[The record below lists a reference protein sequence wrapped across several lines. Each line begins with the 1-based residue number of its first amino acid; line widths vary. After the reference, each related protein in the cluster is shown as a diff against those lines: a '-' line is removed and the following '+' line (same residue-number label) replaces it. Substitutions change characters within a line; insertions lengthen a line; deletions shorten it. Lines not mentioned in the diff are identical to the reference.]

1 MANTGD
7 RRTLP
12 HNDEAERAVLSAL
25 MMNQE
30 AFDKISSII
39 SASDFYHPAN
49 RVIYSAISDM
59 KIMNTVAVDQVT
71 LYDYLQKKSL
81 SEKAGGA
88 GYLAELSDAYTI
100 YSNIEYY
107 AKLIKETSVRR
118 ALIQTSSNIS
128 SDAYEESIDVFDL
141 IQSSERR
148 LSEISI
154 NSNPETAESYKVANK
169 LSDVISVMLEKLEGE
184 YKNENVETG
193 IDLLDKY
200 TNGGFQKS
208 DYIIVAA
215 RPSVGKTAFAVS
227 LIRNMIKKNKS
238 VAFFSLEMPST
249 QIITRLLSCTSRV
262 ELSKLF
268 TGNLTEREVS
278 HINSAADKIFQSELY
293 LVDEPNMKLSD
304 LRSRA
309 RMLVREKKIEIIFID
324 YIGLIESGL
333 DIRTPRH
340 EQVGYIS
347 KALKQLARELN
358 IPVVVLCQ
366 VSRDTADQ
374 EPQLN
379 NLRDSGS
386 IEQDADLVMFI
397 HRKTNLTDL
406 SDEDKAKLQTDSTGQ
421 QRVQYSKL
429 LVAKNRNGKTGTIY
443 VGYIGDITSFE
454 TVAQDK
460 SLFIEPS
467 RDQMNKKKN

>member
-88 GYLAELSDAYTI
+88 AYLAELSDAYTI

-169 LSDVISVMLEKLEGE
+169 LSDVIGVMLEKLEGE

-227 LIRNMIKKNKS
+227 LIRNIIKKNKS

-406 SDEDKAKLQTDSTGQ
+406 SDEDKAKLQTDSSGQ

>member
-1 MANTGD
+1 MANTED
-7 RRTLP
+7 RTTLP
-12 HNDEAERAVLSAL
+12 HNDEAERSVLSAL
-25 MMNQE
+25 LMNQE
-30 AFDKISSII
+30 AYDRIGTII

-49 RVIYSAISDM
+49 RVLYSAISDM

-71 LYDYLQKKSL
+71 LYDYLQKKNL

-100 YSNIEYY
+100 YANIEYY

-118 ALIQTSSNIS
+118 ALIQTSANIS
-128 SDAYEESIDVFDL
+128 NDAYEESIDVFNL
-141 IQSSERR
+141 LESSERR

-154 NSNPETAESYKVANK
+154 NSNPDTAESYNVANK
-169 LSDVISVMLEKLEGE
+169 LSDVINTMLDKRDGTFVSD
-184 YKNENVETG
+184 NVETG
-193 IDLLDKY
+193 LDLLDKF

-227 LIRNMIKKNKS
+227 LIRNMIRKGKR
-238 VAFFSLEMPST
+238 VAFFSLEMPAT

-262 ELSKLF
+262 DLSKLF
-268 TGNLTEREVS
+268 TGNLTDTDVS
-278 HINSAADKIFQSELY
+278 HITSAAEKIYQSELY

-309 RMLVREKKIEIIFID
+309 RMLMREKGIDVLFID

-333 DIRTPRH
+333 DPRTPRH
-340 EQVGYIS
+340 EQVGYVS
-347 KALKQLARELN
+347 KALKQLARELHV
-358 IPVVVLCQ
+358 PVVVLCQ

-406 SDEDKAKLQTDSTGQ
+406 SDEDKAKLQTDSSGK
-421 QRVQYSKL
+421 QRVQSSKL

-454 TVAQDK
+454 SIVQDK

-467 RDQMNKKKN
+467 KDQGLKKK

>member
-169 LSDVISVMLEKLEGE
+169 LSDVIGVMLEKLEGE

-406 SDEDKAKLQTDSTGQ
+406 SDEDKAKLQTDSSGQ

-454 TVAQDK
+454 TGAQDK

>member
-1 MANTGD
+1 MASTEN
-7 RRTLP
+7 RKTLP
-12 HNDEAERAVLSAL
+12 HNDEAERSVLSAL

-49 RVIYSAISDM
+49 RVLYSAISDM

-71 LYDYLQKKSL
+71 LFDYLQKKDL

-88 GYLAELSDAYTI
+88 SYLAELSDAYTI
-100 YSNIEYY
+100 YANIESY
-107 AKLIKETSVRR
+107 AKIIKEMSVRR
-118 ALIQTSSNIS
+118 ALIQTSSTIS
-128 SDAYEESIDVFDL
+128 SDAYEESIDVFNL
-141 IQSSERR
+141 LETSERK

-154 NSNPETAESYKVANK
+154 NSNPNTAESYKASTKV
-169 LSDVISVMLEKLEGE
+169 SDVISVMLEKLDGT
-184 YKNENVETG
+184 YRNENVETG
-193 IDLLDKY
+193 LDLLDKY

-227 LIRNMIKKNKS
+227 LIRNMIRKEKK
-238 VAFFSLEMPST
+238 VAFFSLEMPAS
-249 QIITRLLSCTSRV
+249 QIITRLLSCQSRV
-262 ELSKLF
+262 DLSKLF
-268 TGNLTEREVS
+268 TGNLSESDVS
-278 HINSAADKIFQSELY
+278 HINSAAEKIYQSEFY

-304 LRSRA
+304 IRSRA
-309 RMLVREKKIEIIFID
+309 RMLQREKGIEIIFID

-333 DIRTPRH
+333 DPRTPRH
-340 EQVGYIS
+340 EQVGYVS

-397 HRKTNLTDL
+397 HRRTNLTEL
-406 SDEDKAKLQTDSTGQ
+406 SEEDQAKLQTDSSGKA
-421 QRVQYSKL
+421 RVQYTKL
-429 LVAKNRNGKTGTIY
+429 LVAKNRNGKTGTIFI
-443 VGYIGDITSFE
+443 GYIGDITSFE
-454 TVAQDK
+454 TVTQNKD
-460 SLFIEPS
+460 LFIEPS
-467 RDQMNKKKN
+467 KDMGLKKKN

>member
-1 MANTGD
+1 MANTED
-7 RRTLP
+7 RKTLP
-12 HNDEAERAVLSAL
+12 HNDEAERSVLSAL
-25 MMNQE
+25 LMNQE
-30 AFDKISSII
+30 AYDRIGTII

-49 RVIYSAISDM
+49 RVLYSAISDM

-71 LYDYLQKKSL
+71 LYDYLQKKNL

-100 YSNIEYY
+100 YANIEYY

-118 ALIQTSSNIS
+118 ALIQTSANIS
-128 SDAYEESIDVFDL
+128 NDAYEESIDVFNL
-141 IQSSERR
+141 LESSERR

-154 NSNPETAESYKVANK
+154 NSNPDTAESYNVANK
-169 LSDVISVMLEKLEGE
+169 LSDVINTMLDKRDGTFVSD
-184 YKNENVETG
+184 NVETG
-193 IDLLDKY
+193 LDLLDKF

-227 LIRNMIKKNKS
+227 LIRNMIRKGKR
-238 VAFFSLEMPST
+238 VAFFSLEMPAT

-262 ELSKLF
+262 DLSKLF
-268 TGNLTEREVS
+268 TGNLTDTDVS
-278 HINSAADKIFQSELY
+278 HITSAAEKIYQSELY

-309 RMLVREKKIEIIFID
+309 RMLMREKGIDVLFID

-333 DIRTPRH
+333 DPRTPRH
-340 EQVGYIS
+340 EQVGYVS
-347 KALKQLARELN
+347 KALKQLARELHV
-358 IPVVVLCQ
+358 PVVVLCQ

-386 IEQDADLVMFI
+386 IEQDADLVIFI

-406 SDEDKAKLQTDSTGQ
+406 SDEDKAKLQTDSSGK
-421 QRVQYSKL
+421 QRVQSSKL

-454 TVAQDK
+454 SIVQDK

-467 RDQMNKKKN
+467 KDQGLKKK

>member
-1 MANTGD
+1 MAGNED
-7 RRTLP
+7 RKTLP

-30 AFDKISSII
+30 AFDKVSSII

-59 KIMNTVAVDQVT
+59 KLQNIVAVDQVT
-71 LYDYLQKKSL
+71 LFDYLLKKDL

-88 GYLAELSDAYTI
+88 AYLAELSDAYTI
-100 YSNIEYY
+100 YANIEYY
-107 AKLIKETSVRR
+107 AKIVKENGVRR
-118 ALIQTSSNIS
+118 ALIQTSANITN
-128 SDAYEESIDVFDL
+128 DAYQESVDVFDL
-141 IQSSERR
+141 LESSERK
-148 LSEISI
+148 LGEISI
-154 NSNPETAESYKVANK
+154 NSNAETSENYKASLKV
-169 LSDVISVMLEKLEGE
+169 SDVISVMLQKIDGV
-184 YKNENVETG
+184 YKSENVETG
-193 IDLLDKY
+193 MDLLDKY

-227 LIRNMIKKNKS
+227 LIRNMIKKDKR
-238 VAFFSLEMPST
+238 VAFFSLEMPAS
-249 QIITRLLSCTSRV
+249 QIITRLLSCMSRV

-268 TGNLTEREVS
+268 SGNLSSDDVFV
-278 HINSAADKIFQSELY
+278 INNAADKIYQSEFY
-293 LVDEPNMKLSD
+293 LVDEPNMKLAD
-304 LRSRA
+304 IRSRA
-309 RMLVREKKIEIIFID
+309 RMLAREKKIEIIFID

-333 DIRTPRH
+333 DQRIPRH
-340 EQVGYIS
+340 EQVGYVS

-358 IPVVVLCQ
+358 VPIVVLCQ

-397 HRKTNLTDL
+397 HRRTNLTEL
-406 SDEDKAKLQTDSTGQ
+406 SDEDMAKLQMDTSGKN
-421 QRVQYSKL
+421 RVQHSKL
-429 LVAKNRNGKTGTIY
+429 IVAKNRNGKTGTIF
-443 VGYIGDITSFE
+443 VGYIGEITSFE
-454 TVAQDK
+454 NVVQDK
-460 SLFIEPS
+460 NLFIEPA
-467 RDQMNKKKN
+467 RDQNKKK

>member
-1 MANTGD
+1 MANPGD

-88 GYLAELSDAYTI
+88 AYLAELSDAYTI

-169 LSDVISVMLEKLEGE
+169 LSDVIGVMLEKLEGE

-406 SDEDKAKLQTDSTGQ
+406 SDEDKAKLQTDSSGQ

>member
-1 MANTGD
+1 MGQIKVEKNAGGIEGLCVIEPAVHGD
-7 RRTLP
+7 ARGYFMETYSQRDMEENGLDMVFVQDNQSCSTKGVLRGLHFQKEFP
-12 HNDEAERAVLSAL
+12 QGKLVRVIKGSVFDVAVDLRSGSETYGKWFGIELTEENKKQFYIPEGFAHGFLVLSDIA
-25 MMNQE
+25 E
-30 AFDKISSII
+30 FCYKCT
-39 SASDFYHPAN
+39 DFYHPG
-49 RVIYSAISDM
+49 D
-59 KIMNTVAVDQVT
+59 
-71 LYDYLQKKSL
+71 
-81 SEKAGGA
+81 EGG
-88 GYLAELSDAYTI
+88 LAWNDP
-100 YSNIEYY
+100 
-107 AKLIKETSVRR
+107 
-118 ALIQTSSNIS
+118 
-128 SDAYEESIDVFDL
+128 
-141 IQSSERR
+141 
-148 LSEISI
+148 EIGI
-154 NSNPETAESYKVANK
+154 TWPQ
-169 LSDVISVMLEKLEGE
+169 LEGE

-406 SDEDKAKLQTDSTGQ
+406 SDEDKAKLQTDSSGQ

>member
-88 GYLAELSDAYTI
+88 AYLADLSDAYTI

-169 LSDVISVMLEKLEGE
+169 LSDVIGVMLEKLEGE

-406 SDEDKAKLQTDSTGQ
+406 SDEDKAKLQTDSSGQ

-429 LVAKNRNGKTGTIY
+429 LVAKNSNGKTGTIY

>member
-1 MANTGD
+1 MANTED
-7 RRTLP
+7 RKILP
-12 HNDEAERAVLSAL
+12 HNDEAEKAVLSAL
-25 MMNQE
+25 LMNQE
-30 AFDKISSII
+30 AYDKICNVI
-39 SASDFYHPAN
+39 SAPDFYHPAN

-81 SEKAGGA
+81 ADKAGGA

-100 YSNIEYY
+100 YANIEYY

-118 ALIQTSSNIS
+118 ALIQTSSNIA
-128 SDAYEESIDVFDL
+128 SDAYEESIDVFNL
-141 IQSSERR
+141 LESSERR

-154 NSNPETAESYKVANK
+154 NSNPDTAESYKVANK
-169 LSDVISVMLEKLEGE
+169 ISDVINTMLDKLDGT
-184 YKNENVETG
+184 YVSENVETG
-193 IDLLDKY
+193 FDMLDKF

-227 LIRNMIKKNKS
+227 LIRNMIRKGTK

-249 QIITRLLSCTSRV
+249 QIISRLLSCTSKV
-262 ELSKLF
+262 DLSKIF
-268 TGNLTEREVS
+268 TGNLTES
-278 HINSAADKIFQSELY
+278 DIAHINSAAEKIYQSELY
-293 LVDEPNMKLSD
+293 LIDEPNMKLSD

-309 RMLVREKKIEIIFID
+309 RMLMREKQIEVLFID

-333 DIRTPRH
+333 DPRTPRH
-340 EQVGYIS
+340 EQVGYVS
-347 KALKQLARELN
+347 KALKQLARELR
-358 IPVVVLCQ
+358 IPVIVLCQ

-397 HRKTNLTDL
+397 HRKTNLSEL
-406 SDEDKAKLQTDSTGQ
+406 SDEDKAKLLTDSSGK
-421 QRVQYSKL
+421 QRVQSSKL
-429 LVAKNRNGKTGTIY
+429 LVAKNRNGKTGTIF

-454 TVAQDK
+454 TIVQDK
-460 SLFIEPS
+460 NLFIEPS
-467 RDQMNKKKN
+467 KDLANKKKS

>member
-88 GYLAELSDAYTI
+88 AYLAELSDAYTI

-169 LSDVISVMLEKLEGE
+169 LSDVIGVMLEKLEGE

-366 VSRDTADQ
+366 VRRDTADQ

-406 SDEDKAKLQTDSTGQ
+406 SDEDKAKLQTDSSGQ

>member
-1 MANTGD
+1 
-7 RRTLP
+7 
-12 HNDEAERAVLSAL
+12 
-25 MMNQE
+25 
-30 AFDKISSII
+30 
-39 SASDFYHPAN
+39 
-49 RVIYSAISDM
+49 
-59 KIMNTVAVDQVT
+59 
-71 LYDYLQKKSL
+71 
-81 SEKAGGA
+81 
-88 GYLAELSDAYTI
+88 
-100 YSNIEYY
+100 
-107 AKLIKETSVRR
+107 
-118 ALIQTSSNIS
+118 
-128 SDAYEESIDVFDL
+128 
-141 IQSSERR
+141 
-148 LSEISI
+148 
-154 NSNPETAESYKVANK
+154 
-169 LSDVISVMLEKLEGE
+169 
-184 YKNENVETG
+184 
-193 IDLLDKY
+193 
-200 TNGGFQKS
+200 
-208 DYIIVAA
+208 
-215 RPSVGKTAFAVS
+215 
-227 LIRNMIKKNKS
+227 MIKKNKS

-406 SDEDKAKLQTDSTGQ
+406 SDEDKAKLQTDSSGQ

>member
-1 MANTGD
+1 MANTED
-7 RRTLP
+7 MKTLP
-12 HNDEAERAVLSAL
+12 HNDEAERSVLSAL
-25 MMNQE
+25 LMNQE
-30 AFDKISSII
+30 AYDRIGTII

-49 RVIYSAISDM
+49 RVLYSAISDM

-71 LYDYLQKKSL
+71 LYDYLQKKNL

-100 YSNIEYY
+100 YANIEYY

-118 ALIQTSSNIS
+118 ALIQTSANIS
-128 SDAYEESIDVFDL
+128 NDAYEESIDVFNL
-141 IQSSERR
+141 LESSERR

-154 NSNPETAESYKVANK
+154 NSNPDTAESYNVANK
-169 LSDVISVMLEKLEGE
+169 LSDVINTMLDKRDGTFVSD
-184 YKNENVETG
+184 NVETG
-193 IDLLDKY
+193 LDLLDKF

-227 LIRNMIKKNKS
+227 LIRNMIRKGKR
-238 VAFFSLEMPST
+238 VAFFSLEMPAT

-262 ELSKLF
+262 DLSKLF
-268 TGNLTEREVS
+268 TGNLTDTDVS
-278 HINSAADKIFQSELY
+278 HITSAAEKIYQSELY

-309 RMLVREKKIEIIFID
+309 RMLMREKGIDVLFID

-333 DIRTPRH
+333 DPRTPRH
-340 EQVGYIS
+340 EQVGYVS
-347 KALKQLARELN
+347 KALKQLARELHVT
-358 IPVVVLCQ
+358 VVVLCQ

-406 SDEDKAKLQTDSTGQ
+406 SDEDKAKLQTDSSGK
-421 QRVQYSKL
+421 QRVQSSKL

-454 TVAQDK
+454 SIVQDK

-467 RDQMNKKKN
+467 KDQGLKKK

>member
-12 HNDEAERAVLSAL
+12 HNDEAERAVLSEL

-59 KIMNTVAVDQVT
+59 KIMNTVAV
-71 LYDYLQKKSL
+71 
-81 SEKAGGA
+81 G
-88 GYLAELSDAYTI
+88 
-100 YSNIEYY
+100 
-107 AKLIKETSVRR
+107 

-169 LSDVISVMLEKLEGE
+169 LSDVIGVMLEKLEGE

-406 SDEDKAKLQTDSTGQ
+406 SDEDKAKLQTDSSGQ

>member
-169 LSDVISVMLEKLEGE
+169 LSDVIGVMLEKLEGE

-309 RMLVREKKIEIIFID
+309 RLLVREKKIEIIFID

-406 SDEDKAKLQTDSTGQ
+406 SDEDKAKLQTDSSGQ

>member
-169 LSDVISVMLEKLEGE
+169 LSDVIGVMLEKLEGE

-406 SDEDKAKLQTDSTGQ
+406 SDEDKAKLQTDSSGQ

>member
-88 GYLAELSDAYTI
+88 AYLADLSDAYTI

-169 LSDVISVMLEKLEGE
+169 LSDVIGVMLEKLEGE

>member
-88 GYLAELSDAYTI
+88 AYLAELSDAYTI

-169 LSDVISVMLEKLEGE
+169 LSDVIGVMLEKLEGE

-249 QIITRLLSCTSRV
+249 QIISRLLSCTSRV

-406 SDEDKAKLQTDSTGQ
+406 SDEDKAKLQTDSSGQ

>member
-1 MANTGD
+1 MANTED
-7 RRTLP
+7 RKTLP
-12 HNDEAERAVLSAL
+12 HNDEAERSVLSAL
-25 MMNQE
+25 LMNQE
-30 AFDKISSII
+30 AYDRIGTII

-49 RVIYSAISDM
+49 RVLYSAISDM

-71 LYDYLQKKSL
+71 LYDYLQKKNL

-100 YSNIEYY
+100 YANIEYY

-118 ALIQTSSNIS
+118 ALIQTSANIS
-128 SDAYEESIDVFDL
+128 NDAYEESIDVFNL
-141 IQSSERR
+141 LESSERR

-154 NSNPETAESYKVANK
+154 NSNPDTAESYNVANK
-169 LSDVISVMLEKLEGE
+169 LSDVINTMLDKRDGTFVSD
-184 YKNENVETG
+184 NVETG
-193 IDLLDKY
+193 LDLLDKF

-227 LIRNMIKKNKS
+227 LIRNMIRKGKR
-238 VAFFSLEMPST
+238 VAFFSLEMPAT

-262 ELSKLF
+262 DLSKLF
-268 TGNLTEREVS
+268 TGNLTDTDVS
-278 HINSAADKIFQSELY
+278 HITSAAEKIYQSELY

-309 RMLVREKKIEIIFID
+309 RMLMREKGIDVLFID

-333 DIRTPRH
+333 DPRTPRH
-340 EQVGYIS
+340 EQVGYVS
-347 KALKQLARELN
+347 KALKQLARELHV
-358 IPVVVLCQ
+358 PVVVLCQ

-406 SDEDKAKLQTDSTGQ
+406 SDEDKAKLQTDSSGK
-421 QRVQYSKL
+421 QRVQSSKL

-454 TVAQDK
+454 SIVQDK

-467 RDQMNKKKN
+467 KDQGLKKK

>member
-1 MANTGD
+1 MKTA
-7 RRTLP
+7 P
-12 HNDEAERAVLSAL
+12 HNDDAERALLGAIL
-25 MMNQE
+25 MNEE
-30 AFDKISSII
+30 AFDNVSQIVD
-39 SASDFYHPAN
+39 ASDFYHPAN

-71 LYDYLQKKSL
+71 LYDYLQKKNL
-81 SEKAGGA
+81 SDKAGGA
-88 GYLAELSDAYTI
+88 SYLAELSDAYTI

-128 SDAYEESIDVFDL
+128 NDAFNEGVDVFDL
-141 IQSSERR
+141 LESSERK

-154 NSNPETAESYKVANK
+154 NSNPNTAENYRVGNS
-169 LSDVISVMLEKLEGE
+169 LTDVINVMLEKLDGT
-184 YKNENVETG
+184 YVSENVETG
-193 IDLLDKY
+193 IDLLDKF

-249 QIITRLLSCTSRV
+249 QIISRLLSCTSRV

-406 SDEDKAKLQTDSTGQ
+406 SDEDKAKLQTDSSGQ

>member
-88 GYLAELSDAYTI
+88 AYLAELSDAYTI

-169 LSDVISVMLEKLEGE
+169 LSDVIGVMLEKLEGE

>member
-88 GYLAELSDAYTI
+88 AYLAELSDAYTI

-467 RDQMNKKKN
+467 RDQLNKKKN

>member
-1 MANTGD
+1 M
-7 RRTLP
+7 L
-12 HNDEAERAVLSAL
+12 
-25 MMNQE
+25 
-30 AFDKISSII
+30 DKRDGTFV
-39 SASDFYHPAN
+39 SD
-49 RVIYSAISDM
+49 
-59 KIMNTVAVDQVT
+59 
-71 LYDYLQKKSL
+71 
-81 SEKAGGA
+81 
-88 GYLAELSDAYTI
+88 
-100 YSNIEYY
+100 
-107 AKLIKETSVRR
+107 
-118 ALIQTSSNIS
+118 
-128 SDAYEESIDVFDL
+128 
-141 IQSSERR
+141 
-148 LSEISI
+148 
-154 NSNPETAESYKVANK
+154 
-169 LSDVISVMLEKLEGE
+169 
-184 YKNENVETG
+184 NVETG
-193 IDLLDKY
+193 LDLLDKF

-227 LIRNMIKKNKS
+227 LIRNMIRKGKR
-238 VAFFSLEMPST
+238 VAFFSLEMPAT

-262 ELSKLF
+262 DLSKLF
-268 TGNLTEREVS
+268 TGNLTDTDVS
-278 HINSAADKIFQSELY
+278 HITSAAEKIYQSELY

-309 RMLVREKKIEIIFID
+309 RMLMREKGIDVLFID

-333 DIRTPRH
+333 DPRTPRH
-340 EQVGYIS
+340 EQVGYVS
-347 KALKQLARELN
+347 KALKQLARELHV
-358 IPVVVLCQ
+358 PVVVLCQ

-406 SDEDKAKLQTDSTGQ
+406 SDEDKAKLQTDSSGK
-421 QRVQYSKL
+421 QRVQSSKL

-454 TVAQDK
+454 SIVQDK

-467 RDQMNKKKN
+467 KDQGLKKK

>member
-88 GYLAELSDAYTI
+88 AYLAELSDAYTI

-169 LSDVISVMLEKLEGE
+169 LSDVIGVMLEKLEGE

-406 SDEDKAKLQTDSTGQ
+406 SDEDKAKLQTDSSGQ

>member
-1 MANTGD
+1 MAKTGD
-7 RRTLP
+7 RKTLP

-30 AFDKISSII
+30 AFDRISSII

-49 RVIYSAISDM
+49 RVLYSAISDM
-59 KIMNTVAVDQVT
+59 KMMNTVAVDQLT
-71 LYDYLQKKSL
+71 LYDYLQKKNL
-81 SEKAGGA
+81 SDKAGGA
-88 GYLAELSDAYTI
+88 SYLAELSDAYTI

-128 SDAYEESIDVFDL
+128 NDAFNEGVDVFDL
-141 IQSSERR
+141 LESSERK

-154 NSNPETAESYKVANK
+154 NSNPNTAENYRVGNS
-169 LSDVISVMLEKLEGE
+169 LTDVINVMLEKLDGT
-184 YKNENVETG
+184 YVSENVETG
-193 IDLLDKY
+193 IDLLDKF

-227 LIRNMIKKNKS
+227 LIRNMIRKS
-238 VAFFSLEMPST
+238 MRIAFFSLEMPGS

-268 TGNLTEREVS
+268 TGNLTQADIA
-278 HINSAADKIFQSELY
+278 HINSAAEKIYQSELY

-309 RMLVREKKIEIIFID
+309 RLLKREKDIDVLFID

-333 DIRTPRH
+333 DPQTPRH
-340 EQVGYIS
+340 EQVGYVS
-347 KALKQLARELN
+347 KSIKQLARELR

-406 SDEDKAKLQTDSTGQ
+406 SDEDMAKLQTDSSGK
-421 QRVQYSKL
+421 QRVQSSKL

-454 TVAQDK
+454 TIAQDK

-467 RDQMNKKKN
+467 KDAGAWKKN

>member
-88 GYLAELSDAYTI
+88 AYLAELSDAYTI

-154 NSNPETAESYKVANK
+154 NSNPETAESYNVANK
-169 LSDVISVMLEKLEGE
+169 LSDVIGVMLEKLEGE

-406 SDEDKAKLQTDSTGQ
+406 SDEDKAKLQTDSSGQ

>member
-88 GYLAELSDAYTI
+88 AYLADLSDAYTI

-169 LSDVISVMLEKLEGE
+169 LSDVIGVMLEKLEGE

-406 SDEDKAKLQTDSTGQ
+406 SDEDKAKLQTDSSGQ